1 MNDKRQLYVQARVTS
16 QEMAV
21 IDAVARRLRRS
32 RSDALRF
39 LALEKAEMLGL
50 INEGTGLAASSKEN
64 DL

>member
-1 MNDKRQLYVQARVTS
+1 MNDKRKLYVQARVTR

-21 IDAVARRLRRS
+21 IDAVARRLRRT

-50 INEGTGLAASSKEN
+50 INEETVFESSN
-64 DL
+64 QGV

>member
-1 MNDKRQLYVQARVTS
+1 MNNKRKLYVQARVTR

-21 IDAVARRLRRS
+21 IDAVARRLRRT

-50 INEGTGLAASSKEN
+50 INEETLLKSSNKG
-64 DL
+64 D

>member
-1 MNDKRQLYVQARVTS
+1 MNNKRKLYVQARVTR

-21 IDAVARRLRRS
+21 IDAVARRLRRT

-50 INEGTGLAASSKEN
+50 IDEETLLKSSN
-64 DL
+64 QGG

>member
-1 MNDKRQLYVQARVTS
+1 MNNKRKLYVQARVTR

-21 IDAVARRLRRS
+21 IDAVARRLRRT

-50 INEGTGLAASSKEN
+50 INEETLLKSSNHGE
-64 DL
+64 

>member
-1 MNDKRQLYVQARVTS
+1 MNDKRKLYVQARVTR

-21 IDAVARRLRRS
+21 IDAVARRLRRT

-50 INEGTGLAASSKEN
+50 IDEGTVLDSSN
-64 DL
+64 PGD